1 MKVVL
6 LGSLASREHQRL
18 VGKLKTDYRVVSLV
32 DTTLGESV
40 AAELAD
46 TDVIITLKYNRG
58 FPPAPKLRLLQS
70 LGAGTDAIE
79 TAALP
84 AGAVVCNA
92 FGHDEAIGEFC
103 VLGMLAWSHDLL
115 EAESSFRA
123 GSWRMSGRMGA
134 PIHEELFGKTVGIL
148 GLGRIGL
155 ATAVRAKPFGMTVLG
170 CARSVPATPP
180 VGVDRVYPM
189 ARLDEFLPLC
199 DFLVV
204 ACALT
209 PETTGLIEARRFSL
223 MKRSAVLINVA
234 RGEVV
239 DEDALF
245 RALKDKTIA
254 GGVIDAWYAYPK
266 DADDLAAL
274 PSRHPFHELRNVI
287 MTPHSSAWTHGMLD
301 RRWNQIAG
309 NLDRLQRGEPLIN
322 VVARIS

>member
-32 DTTLGESV
+32 DATPRETV
-40 AAELAD
+40 AAEIAD
-46 TDVIITLKYNRG
+46 TDVMITLKYDRS
-58 FPPAPKLRLLQS
+58 FPSAPKLRLLQS

-84 AGAVVCNA
+84 AGTIVCNA
-92 FGHDEAIGEFC
+92 FGHDEAIGEYC
-103 VLGMLAWSHDLL
+103 LLGMLAWSHDLL

-134 PIHEELFGKTVGIL
+134 PIHEELFGKTVGII

-155 ATAVRAKPFGMTVLG
+155 ATAIRAKPLGMTVLG
-170 CARSVPATPP
+170 CVRAPPATPP
-180 VGVDRVYPM
+180 DGVDRVYPM
-189 ARLDEFLPLC
+189 TRLDELLTLC
-199 DFLVV
+199 DFLII

-209 PETTGLIEARRFSL
+209 PETTGLIDARRFAL
-223 MKRSAVLINVA
+223 MRRTAVLINVA

-245 RALKDKTIA
+245 DALQKKTIA

-266 DADDLAAL
+266 DANDLTAP
-274 PSRHPFHELRNVI
+274 PSKHPFHELKNVI

-301 RRWNQIAG
+301 RRWSQIAG
-309 NLDRLQRGEPLIN
+309 NLDRLQRGEPLMN
-322 VVARIS
+322 VVAKAE

>member
-32 DTTLGESV
+32 DATPRETV
-40 AAELAD
+40 AAEIAD
-46 TDVIITLKYNRG
+46 TDVMITLKYDRS
-58 FPPAPKLRLLQS
+58 FPAAPKLRLLQS

-84 AGAVVCNA
+84 AGTIVCNA
-92 FGHDEAIGEFC
+92 FGHDEAIGEYC

-134 PIHEELFGKTVGIL
+134 PIHEELFGKTVGII

-155 ATAVRAKPFGMTVLG
+155 ATATRAKPFGMTVLG
-170 CARSVPATPP
+170 CVRSPSAAPP
-180 VGVDRVYPM
+180 DGVDRLYPM
-189 ARLDEFLPLC
+189 TRLDELLPLC
-199 DFLVV
+199 DFLII

-209 PETTGLIEARRFSL
+209 PETTGLIDARRFAL
-223 MKRSAVLINVA
+223 MRRTAVLINVA

-245 RALKDKTIA
+245 DALQKKTIA

-266 DADDLAAL
+266 DANDLTAP
-274 PSRHPFHELRNVI
+274 PSKHPFHELKNVI

-301 RRWNQIAG
+301 RRWNQIAD
-309 NLDRLQRGEPLIN
+309 NLDRLQRGEPLMN
-322 VVARIS
+322 VVAKAE